1 MNTNLQNLEQRFNNL
16 ALNQNASLRQK
27 TLEKLSGE
35 AKSLFKEIE
44 KLNKRY
50 SFLEEKLENI
60 LNNIENIDDYLALK
74 SNQNKAKKQDFSNTL
89 KEEENNAI

>member
-27 TLEKLSGE
+27 TLEKLSNE

>member
-27 TLEKLSGE
+27 TLEKLSSE

>member
-1 MNTNLQNLEQRFNNL
+1 MNANLQNLEQRFNNL

-35 AKSLFKEIE
+35 AKNLFKEIE

>member
-1 MNTNLQNLEQRFNNL
+1 MNANLQNLEQRFNNL

-27 TLEKLSGE
+27 TLEKLSSE